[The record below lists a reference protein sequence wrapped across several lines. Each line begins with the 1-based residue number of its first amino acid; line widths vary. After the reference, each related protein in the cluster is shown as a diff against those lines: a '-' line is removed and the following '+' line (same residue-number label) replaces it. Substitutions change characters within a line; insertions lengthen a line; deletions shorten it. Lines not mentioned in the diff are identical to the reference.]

1 MYWDIN
7 RPASYDCLFN
17 FILGARGVGKSYGT
31 KDAAIKDYIKKNGL
45 SDEAAIRELE
55 NITFYKGADGWRLKD
70 ALSKTQREILQQ
82 LNLKLR
88 NDAEVNLA
96 MFKQRV
102 RKGKKSKLTDPALF
116 SSLTD
121 VLTGTI

>member
-1 MYWDIN
+1 MK
-7 RPASYDCLFN
+7 
-17 FILGARGVGKSYGT
+17 ILVNLLS
-31 KDAAIKDYIKKNGL
+31 KKNGL

-70 ALSKTQREILQQ
+70 ALSKTQQEILQQ

-102 RKGKKSKLTDPALF
+102 RNGRKSKLTDPTLFSILRGSKRQALF
-116 SSLTD
+116 
-121 VLTGTI
+121 

>member
-1 MYWDIN
+1 M
-7 RPASYDCLFN
+7 
-17 FILGARGVGKSYGT
+17 FISLILRRAFHSR
-31 KDAAIKDYIKKNGL
+31 IKDYIKKNGL
-45 SDEAAIRELE
+45 SDETAIRELE

-102 RKGKKSKLTDPALF
+102 RKGRKSKLTDPTLF
-116 SSLTD
+116 SSLID
-121 VLTGTI
+121 VANGTIRQFGGRG